1 MMWRSLLFVPVL
13 NERLIEGAA
22 RRDADAIVLDLEAAV
37 PQTRKNEARAFL
49 SKAVSHLKAAGG
61 NIAVRINPLHL
72 GGIDD
77 INVSMETG
85 VELIVLPQATLT
97 ASRQAAKQTGSTRL
111 IPLIESPSALINALP
126 IAEASKN
133 VAGLGLGVED
143 YSTKMGAPPTPDLLI
158 PAAFQ
163 VVQAA
168 RAAGCEP
175 LVIPDTIA
183 DYTDLTRFE
192 TATKK
197 ARALGAS
204 GSFAIHPNQI
214 EILNRVF
221 MPTAEEFSEAQEIV
235 GLVQQASQKGDAIA
249 TRNGKM
255 LDEPIVARARSTLA
269 RNERFAD
276 QS

>member
-1 MMWRSLLFVPVL
+1 MAILLFAS
-13 NERLIEGAA
+13 IHY
-22 RRDADAIVLDLEAAV
+22 IW
-37 PQTRKNEARAFL
+37 
-49 SKAVSHLKAAGG
+49 SM
-61 NIAVRINPLHL
+61 
-72 GGIDD
+72 DD

-85 VELIVLPQATLT
+85 VELIVLPQATISE
-97 ASRQAAKQTGSTRL
+97 ARQAAKQAGAIRL
-111 IPLIESPSALINALP
+111 IPLIESPRALINALS
-126 IAEASKN
+126 IAEASTN
-133 VAGLGLGVED
+133 VVGLGLGVED
-143 YSTKMGAPPTPDLLI
+143 YSTKIGAPPTQDLLI

-163 VVQAA
+163 VIQAA

-183 DYTDLTRFE
+183 DYTVLTSFE
-192 TATKK
+192 TATHI

-204 GSFAIHPNQI
+204 GSFSIIPSQV

-221 MPTAEEFSEAQEIV
+221 MPTAEELSEAQEIV
-235 GLVQQASQKGDAIA
+235 QFAQEASQKGNAIA

-255 LDEPIVARARSTLA
+255 LDEPIVAGRSTLA

>member
-13 NERLIEGAA
+13 NKRLIEGAA

-49 SKAVSHLKAAGG
+49 SEAVSHLAAAGG
-61 NIAVRINPLHL
+61 DIAVRVNPLHL

-85 VELIVLPQATLT
+85 VELIVLPQATGT
-97 ASRQAAKQTGSTRL
+97 SAHQASKQTGAIRL
-111 IPLIESPSALINALP
+111 IPLIESPRALINALP
-126 IAEASKN
+126 IAEASTN
-133 VAGLGLGVED
+133 VVGLGLGVED
-143 YSTKMGAPPTPDLLI
+143 YSTKMGAPPTPELLT

-163 VVQAA
+163 VIQAA

-255 LDEPIVARARSTLA
+255 LDEPVVARAQSTIA
-269 RNERFAD
+269 RRERFAN